1 MRVNKVNFFEARNA
15 VTVKKLGAI
24 LSNRIFSYKLLLVF
38 LVGTTISGCATSQ
51 LTIESIPS
59 GATIEV
65 KNKSIGQT
73 PLTLSE
79 KDYTQYLDGSLMY
92 FTVKK
97 EGYLDKNLYLQPSSL
112 LSYKFELTQ
121 LVEENFKSIPSQ
133 YSGLVHEI
141 TRELL
146 TIQGL
151 IFANK
156 TEDAKLKLSEFEK
169 TYPNVAAASTLNAS
183 IEILKGNLKGAY
195 AYLTV
200 AQKLDPKDLQ
210 VQKMMTQ
217 LSAQNRG
224 PANAK

>member
-1 MRVNKVNFFEARNA
+1 MKI
-15 VTVKKLGAI
+15 KLYYYEIVLIAA
-24 LSNRIFSYKLLLVF
+24 SMLLLNA
-38 LVGTTISGCATSQ
+38 CASSQ
-51 LTIESIPS
+51 LTIESTPS
-59 GATIEV
+59 GAIIEV
-65 KNKSIGQT
+65 KNKPIGQT

-79 KDYTQYLDGSLMY
+79 KDYTQYLDGNLMY

-97 EGYLDKNLYLQPSSL
+97 EGYLDKSLYLQPTSM
-112 LSYKFELTQ
+112 LSYKFELTK
-121 LVEENFKSIPSQ
+121 LAEENFKSIPTQ

-156 TEDAKLKLSEFEK
+156 TDDAKTKLSDFEK
-169 TYPNVAAASTLNAS
+169 TYPNVAAASTLKAS
-183 IEILKGNLKGAY
+183 IEILKGNIKEAY
-195 AYLTV
+195 AFLTV

-217 LSAQNRG
+217 LSSQNRE
-224 PANAK
+224 PSNAK